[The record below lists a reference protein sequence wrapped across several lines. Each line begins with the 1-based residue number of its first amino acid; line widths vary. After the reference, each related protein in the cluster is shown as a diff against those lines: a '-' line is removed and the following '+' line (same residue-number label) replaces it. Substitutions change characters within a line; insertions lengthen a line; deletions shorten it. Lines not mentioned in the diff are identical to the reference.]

1 MCILLLAKV
10 VRGTRRHKL
19 EATGA
24 PSKWLC
30 GVQFGKQDE
39 ELMDLNGRNHGVLK
53 RGVQGTQGREEGA
66 LAFPQPGEEPEVN
79 APPQRRTQAQDCRCC
94 PLARRGELDCSV
106 QLPREVRPA
115 EAGAPEASAAR
126 TLVLGARAVQTAWL
140 ELLSDA
146 GC

>member
-53 RGVQGTQGREEGA
+53 RGVRETQGREEGA
-66 LAFPQPGEEPEVN
+66 LAFPQPGEEPEEN
-79 APPQRRTQAQDCRCC
+79 PGSRLQALPPGQEGRAGLQCPAPQGGQAS
-94 PLARRGELDCSV
+94 RGGV
-106 QLPREVRPA
+106 
-115 EAGAPEASAAR
+115 PEASAAR